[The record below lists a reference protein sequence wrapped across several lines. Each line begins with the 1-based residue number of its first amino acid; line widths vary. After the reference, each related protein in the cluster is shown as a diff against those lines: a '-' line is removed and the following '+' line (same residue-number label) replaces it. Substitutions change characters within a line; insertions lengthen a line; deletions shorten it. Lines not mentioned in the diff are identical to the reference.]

1 MVGAASYLQSDCL
14 AFPPGHQGADS
25 LAAVWPP
32 ALAVTSTLSLQTKL
46 YALPASHATR
56 VYEKLVSHI
65 QLHYKHTYTLPIAS
79 SIRLQVCSL
88 GHPAAASG
96 LANAVAAGWRGG
108 GGPGRGLQQ
117 TVPSLA
123 PAVAASSPGPAA
135 FSFACGLHASQSHG
149 GLRWGQRKGIAL
161 EPQTPGAAESVSD
174 WRRGCRAGHTGL
186 SFHHGSWHQD
196 EQRALGWKP
205 RSLSERPPNG
215 AAPCRLGSP
224 VK

>member
-135 FSFACGLHASQSHG
+135 FSFACGLHASQIG
-149 GLRWGQRKGIAL
+149 
-161 EPQTPGAAESVSD
+161 
-174 WRRGCRAGHTGL
+174 RAH
-186 SFHHGSWHQD
+186 
-196 EQRALGWKP
+196 
-205 RSLSERPPNG
+205 
-215 AAPCRLGSP
+215 
-224 VK
+224 V